1 MKNPFTVHPH
11 SMGESYWKHFFF
23 ASLFGCSMLIAGVAC
38 ILHAIFPFIFKTT
51 GSNMLIRQ
59 MKHFVDRMPIVEE
72 RIVDVSRSIE
82 RKMGTHQGQASP
94 FSVSLMKM
102 QYESVE
108 TE

>member
-11 SMGESYWKHFFF
+11 SMDETYWQHFFF
-23 ASLFGCSMLIAGVAC
+23 ASLFGFSMLMAGVAC

-82 RKMGTHQGQASP
+82 RKMGTNKGQTSP
-94 FSVSLMKM
+94 FSVSLM
-102 QYESVE
+102 QYERVE
-108 TE
+108 AE